1 MLRNSPII
9 VGHRFDGRQEQVAG
23 VLARIFINKNVVER
37 FLGKQQA
44 GEEKLRKWT
53 SKEQQRK
60 KKSKIRKKKGLKL
73 EIKGRRIWTLPSK
86 MLPPP
91 NVGGRVSAL
100 LGNRWKIDL
109 TDGEEK
115 RKDASRL
122 GQGKETLGQGWEAEA
137 TSYLFGRP
145 GSLGRLP
152 VQTSRISF
160 ISGRHQVVCPG
171 RIIDLLVPFP
181 P

>member
-1 MLRNSPII
+1 MSVAVCLRCEEIDGKLISPT
-9 VGHRFDGRQEQVAG
+9 
-23 VLARIFINKNVVER
+23 
-37 FLGKQQA
+37 
-44 GEEKLRKWT
+44 EKR
-53 SKEQQRK
+53 
-60 KKSKIRKKKGLKL
+60 
-73 EIKGRRIWTLPSK
+73 
-86 MLPPP
+86 
-91 NVGGRVSAL
+91 
-100 LGNRWKIDL
+100 
-109 TDGEEK
+109 K